1 MKLKTRFIFFILI
14 FSLGIFSESL
24 FQFSPLDISLELPN
38 SSKLCVA
45 KPKSFLNN
53 KEYIKKKC
61 ETIKSN
67 ISEPEQLLKST
78 SSGKEICYIFY
89 SENDEKLSPSFQL
102 NKKDYKL
109 LSIIYNKK
117 ENLYKIEIIDNN
129 LNYYYLIKDINSI
142 KVRE

>member
-1 MKLKTRFIFFILI
+1 MKLKTRFIYFFII
-14 FSLGIFSESL
+14 FSLDIFSESI
-24 FQFSPLDISLELPN
+24 FQFSSLDIFLELPN

-45 KPKSFLNN
+45 KPKSFINN
-53 KEYIKKKC
+53 NEYIKKNC
-61 ETIKSN
+61 ETIKSK
-67 ISEPEQLLKST
+67 ISESEELLKST

-89 SENDEKLSPSFQL
+89 SENDEKLSPSFQV

-117 ENLYKIEIIDNN
+117 ENLYKIEIIDNG
-129 LNYYYLIKDINSI
+129 LNYYYFIKELNSI

>member
-1 MKLKTRFIFFILI
+1 MKLKTRFIIFILI

-24 FQFSPLDISLELPN
+24 FQFSPLDIFLELPN
-38 SSKLCVA
+38 SSKLCIA
-45 KPKSFLNN
+45 KPKSFINN
-53 KEYIKKKC
+53 KEYIKKNC

-117 ENLYKIEIIDNN
+117 ENLYKIEIIENN

>member
-1 MKLKTRFIFFILI
+1 MKLKTRFIYFFII
-14 FSLGIFSESL
+14 FSLDIFSESI
-24 FQFSPLDISLELPN
+24 FQFSSLDIFLELPN

-45 KPKSFLNN
+45 KPKSFINN
-53 KEYIKKKC
+53 NEYIKKNC
-61 ETIKSN
+61 ETIKSK
-67 ISEPEQLLKST
+67 ISESEELLKST

-117 ENLYKIEIIDNN
+117 ENLYKIEIIDNS
-129 LNYYYLIKDINSI
+129 LNYYYFIKELNSI

>member
-1 MKLKTRFIFFILI
+1 MKLKTRFIYFFII
-14 FSLGIFSESL
+14 FSLDIFSESI
-24 FQFSPLDISLELPN
+24 FQFSSLDIFLELPN

-45 KPKSFLNN
+45 KPKSFINN
-53 KEYIKKKC
+53 NEYIKKNC
-61 ETIKSN
+61 ETIKSK
-67 ISEPEQLLKST
+67 ISESEELLKST

-109 LSIIYNKK
+109 ISIIYNKK
-117 ENLYKIEIIDNN
+117 ENLYKIEIIDNS
-129 LNYYYLIKDINSI
+129 LNYYYFIKELNSI

>member
-24 FQFSPLDISLELPN
+24 FQFSPLDIFLELPN
-38 SSKLCVA
+38 ISKLCIA
-45 KPKSFLNN
+45 KPKSFINN
-53 KEYIKKKC
+53 KEYIKKNC

>member
-1 MKLKTRFIFFILI
+1 MKLKTRFINVILI
-14 FSLGIFSESL
+14 FSIDTFSESI
-24 FQFSPLDISLELPN
+24 FQLSPLDIFLELPN
-38 SSKLCVA
+38 NSKLCIA
-45 KPKSFLNN
+45 KPKSFINN
-53 KEYIKKKC
+53 NEYIKKNC
-61 ETIKSN
+61 ETIKSK
-67 ISEPEQLLKST
+67 ISESEELLKST

-129 LNYYYLIKDINSI
+129 SNYYYFIKEINSI

>member
-1 MKLKTRFIFFILI
+1 MDT
-14 FSLGIFSESL
+14 FSESI
-24 FQFSPLDISLELPN
+24 FQFSLLDIFLELPN
-38 SSKLCVA
+38 NSKLCVA
-45 KPKSFLNN
+45 KPKSFINN
-53 KEYIKKKC
+53 NEYFKKNC
-61 ETIKSN
+61 ETIKSK
-67 ISEPEQLLKST
+67 ISESEELLKST

-129 LNYYYLIKDINSI
+129 SNYYYFIKEINSI

>member
-1 MKLKTRFIFFILI
+1 MKLKTRFIIFILI

-24 FQFSPLDISLELPN
+24 FQFSPLDIFLELPN
-38 SSKLCVA
+38 SSKLCIA
-45 KPKSFLNN
+45 KPKSFINN
-53 KEYIKKKC
+53 KEYIKKNC

-67 ISEPEQLLKST
+67 ISEPEQLLKSI

-109 LSIIYNKK
+109 IMNHST
-117 ENLYKIEIIDNN
+117 
-129 LNYYYLIKDINSI
+129 LINAA
-142 KVRE
+142 

>member
-1 MKLKTRFIFFILI
+1 MKLKTRFINIILI
-14 FSLGIFSESL
+14 FSIDTFSESI
-24 FQFSPLDISLELPN
+24 FQFSPLDIFLELPN
-38 SSKLCVA
+38 NSKLCIA
-45 KPKSFLNN
+45 KPKSFINN
-53 KEYIKKKC
+53 NEYIKKNC
-61 ETIKSN
+61 ETIKSK
-67 ISEPEQLLKST
+67 ISESEELLKST

-129 LNYYYLIKDINSI
+129 SNYYYFIKEINSI

>member
-1 MKLKTRFIFFILI
+1 MKLKTRFINVILI
-14 FSLGIFSESL
+14 FSMDTFSESI
-24 FQFSPLDISLELPN
+24 FQFSLLDIFLELPN
-38 SSKLCVA
+38 NSKLCVA
-45 KPKSFLNN
+45 KPKSFINN
-53 KEYIKKKC
+53 NEYFKKNC
-61 ETIKSN
+61 ETIKSK
-67 ISEPEQLLKST
+67 ISESEELLKST

-129 LNYYYLIKDINSI
+129 SNYYYFIKEINSI

>member
-1 MKLKTRFIFFILI
+1 MKLKTRFIYFFII
-14 FSLGIFSESL
+14 FSLDIFSESI
-24 FQFSPLDISLELPN
+24 FQFSSLDIFLELPN

-45 KPKSFLNN
+45 KPKSFINN
-53 KEYIKKKC
+53 NEYIKKNC
-61 ETIKSN
+61 ETIKSK
-67 ISEPEQLLKST
+67 ISESEELLKST
-78 SSGKEICYIFY
+78 SSGKEICYVFY

-117 ENLYKIEIIDNN
+117 ENLYKIEIIDNS
-129 LNYYYLIKDINSI
+129 LNYYYFIKELNSI

>member
-1 MKLKTRFIFFILI
+1 MKLKTRFIYFFII
-14 FSLGIFSESL
+14 FSLDIFSESI
-24 FQFSPLDISLELPN
+24 FQFSSLDIFLELPN

-45 KPKSFLNN
+45 KPKSFINDN
-53 KEYIKKKC
+53 EYIKKNC
-61 ETIKSN
+61 ETIKSK
-67 ISEPEQLLKST
+67 ISESEELLKST

-117 ENLYKIEIIDNN
+117 ENLYKIEIIDNS
-129 LNYYYLIKDINSI
+129 LNYYYFIKELNSI

>member
-1 MKLKTRFIFFILI
+1 MKLKTRFIIFILI

-24 FQFSPLDISLELPN
+24 FQFSPLDIFLELPN
-38 SSKLCVA
+38 SSKLCIA
-45 KPKSFLNN
+45 KPKSFINN
-53 KEYIKKKC
+53 KEYIKKNC

-67 ISEPEQLLKST
+67 ISEPEQLLKSI

-117 ENLYKIEIIDNN
+117 ENLYKIEIIENN

>member
-24 FQFSPLDISLELPN
+24 FQFSPLDIFLELPN
-38 SSKLCVA
+38 SSKLCIA
-45 KPKSFLNN
+45 KPKSFINN
-53 KEYIKKKC
+53 KEYIKKNC

-129 LNYYYLIKDINSI
+129 LNYYYLTKDINSI

>member
-1 MKLKTRFIFFILI
+1 MKLKTRFICYFII
-14 FSLGIFSESL
+14 SSLDIFSESI
-24 FQFSPLDISLELPN
+24 FQFSPLDIFLELPN
-38 SSKLCVA
+38 SSKLCIA
-45 KPKSFLNN
+45 KPKSFINN
-53 KEYIKKKC
+53 NEYIKKKC
-61 ETIKSN
+61 ETIKSK
-67 ISEPEQLLKST
+67 ISEPEELLKST

-89 SENDEKLSPSFQL
+89 SENDEILSPGFQL

-129 LNYYYLIKDINSI
+129 LNYYYFIKDINSI